1 MGFIL
6 LSLDSESNIIFYQKR
21 LVKRTYVHIILIDL
35 HEQEHEK
42 YPEGKK
48 FRYQKNQNYEITI
61 QLIKVKQNGI
71 FQ

>member
-1 MGFIL
+1 M
-6 LSLDSESNIIFYQKR
+6 KC
-21 LVKRTYVHIILIDL
+21 TYVHIILIDL